1 MPNDYR
7 FYLYVVLAGGAAIYG
22 VSLAP
27 PLTTGGNAGM
37 TGISQ
42 TKFDETVSQELT
54 YCLEQANEI
63 DCRCFANLSGVILA
77 HNEPRVPGAV
87 YADKQELARGQAT
100 GTC

>member
-1 MPNDYR
+1 MPHDYR
-7 FYLYVVLAGGAAIYG
+7 FCLYVILAGAAAIYG
-22 VSLAP
+22 VFLVP
-27 PLTTGGNAGM
+27 PLTTGGNAGL

-54 YCLEQANEI
+54 YCLEQPNDI
-63 DCRCFANLSGVILA
+63 NCRCFANLSGAILA

-100 GTC
+100 GSC